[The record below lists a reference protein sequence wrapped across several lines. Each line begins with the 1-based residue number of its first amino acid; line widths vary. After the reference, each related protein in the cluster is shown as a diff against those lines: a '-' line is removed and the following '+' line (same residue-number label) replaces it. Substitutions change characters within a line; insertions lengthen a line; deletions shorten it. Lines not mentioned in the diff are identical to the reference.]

1 MCRTF
6 ATVHVAVI
14 RPLQH
19 QGQKSDHFPG
29 GECRIVASS
38 TAAARVLHAFDGP
51 RYCAG
56 AQKTGL
62 HPQLVGTV
70 IAQPAW
76 QMEERTP
83 HPVMVIV
90 GASESAEQLRRL
102 LVRQNLPHVGVTSH
116 LRGLRRML
124 ALGSSEHIVLCIVL
138 DRPTLARYGAELK
151 QLLADRHG
159 FAFRVGSVG
168 LLPEPALAQRVA
180 SLGCDLYVQNPEQAA
195 AAIALL
201 SQTTAAPVTPGQFSD
216 TDCESRL
223 SELRRNGRLW
233 DDSSEHM
240 QAQTLVASAATAIQT
255 NRIADHATLLPGDD
269 RLDDEVAGMKTQD
282 PKPATGSG

>member
-1 MCRTF
+1 M
-6 ATVHVAVI
+6 
-14 RPLQH
+14 
-19 QGQKSDHFPG
+19 
-29 GECRIVASS
+29 
-38 TAAARVLHAFDGP
+38 
-51 RYCAG
+51 
-56 AQKTGL
+56 GL
-62 HPQLVGTV
+62 YPQLVGTA

-83 HPVMVIV
+83 HPVTVIV

-124 ALGSSEHIVLCIVL
+124 ALGNSERIVLCIVL
-138 DRPTLARYGAELK
+138 DQPTLARYGAELK
-151 QLLADRHG
+151 QLLADRHS

-168 LLPEPALAQRVA
+168 LLPEPELAQHVA

-201 SQTTAAPVTPGQFSD
+201 SQTTAAAVAPGQFNGA
-216 TDCESRL
+216 DCENRL
-223 SELRRNGRLW
+223 SKLSRNGRLW
-233 DDSSEHM
+233 GDSSEHM
-240 QAQTLVASAATAIQT
+240 HTQTLVASAATAIQT

-269 RLDDEVAGMKTQD
+269 RLDDEVGGMRTQD